1 MADAKQKPGVMLYF
15 DSIRPALNRLDNEQ
29 CGALFRAI
37 LDYGEFGAVSD
48 LEPMTGMV
56 FDLLRPK
63 IDRDA
68 EKYEESREQRQ
79 HAVYAREAK
88 RRGEQPLSFPEWRL
102 NRELSS
108 DNRPIPPDNENIGPY
123 PSTSTTASISPT
135 TAATTS
141 PSRTRARKET
151 GEGGEGEEEGKP
163 EQLYSKWLEALDSG
177 NMEKALSLNNELYRL
192 GYDVD
197 LRTKE
202 MKRR

>member
-1 MADAKQKPGVMLYF
+1 M
-15 DSIRPALNRLDNEQ
+15 
-29 CGALFRAI
+29 
-37 LDYGEFGAVSD
+37 
-48 LEPMTGMV
+48 
-56 FDLLRPK
+56 
-63 IDRDA
+63 
-68 EKYEESREQRQ
+68 
-79 HAVYAREAK
+79 
-88 RRGEQPLSFPEWRL
+88 
-102 NRELSS
+102 SS
-108 DNRPIPPDNENIGPY
+108 DNGPISPDIKNIGPY

-141 PSRTRARKET
+141 PLRTRARKET

-163 EQLYSKWLEALDSG
+163 EQLYSQWLEALDSG